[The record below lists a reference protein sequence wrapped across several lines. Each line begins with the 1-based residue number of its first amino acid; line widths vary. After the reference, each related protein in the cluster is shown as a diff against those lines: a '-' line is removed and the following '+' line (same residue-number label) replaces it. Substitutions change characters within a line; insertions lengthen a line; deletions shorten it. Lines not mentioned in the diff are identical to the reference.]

1 MYFILFL
8 IDIKINKC
16 GRVVSDDPF
25 LIVYYITQKTCNE
38 AVDDSIATLKLIP
51 DWFVK
56 SKMIKKNFTALYID
70 ENILN
75 LLKVVVMPYL
85 IVMEQV
91 FLI

>member
-1 MYFILFL
+1 MY
-8 IDIKINKC
+8 

-25 LIVYYITQKTCNE
+25 LIVYYINQKTCNE

-56 SKMIKKNFTALYID
+56 SKMIKKSFTALYTD

-85 IVMEQV
+85 IVME
-91 FLI
+91 